1 MSKYRIE
8 DYLALCALTYFDI
21 NNYQK
26 GMRIFDFIQECLMK
40 TDNLS
45 VFFKN
50 MLHYLNKFD
59 LNVFGNLNIVD
70 YMNDNQKSGIVYYC
84 FEDNEDCYVLFR
96 GSELYDPIVYENG
109 WQDWIDNL
117 EIFLGITKQQLIAYD
132 SFKKIHTDKKIHLIG
147 HSKGGNL
154 ALFIGVVCNEER
166 FSQIEEIV
174 MFNAPQLNG
183 MDMYEKRIHD
193 KCLIDKIISIEN
205 ETDMISSI
213 FESIKKPIYVVSN
226 YQGNQGID
234 FYGSHQIWGFKMENN
249 ELIVCD
255 SKRNMKLIKQLNQM
269 IQENQKKWFIQQC
282 FKLSKNKELLKR
294 IQESIER
301 WVIQNE
307 KNQ

>member
-21 NNYQK
+21 EEYQK
-26 GMRIFDFIQECLMK
+26 GMKIFDFVQECLMK

-50 MLHYLNKFD
+50 MLNYLYKFD
-59 LNVFGNLNIVD
+59 LSVLKNLNIVD
-70 YMNDNQKSGIVYYC
+70 YMNDNQKSGLVYFC
-84 FEDNEDCYVLFR
+84 FEDEEDCYVLFR

-117 EIFLGITKQQLIAYD
+117 EIFLGITKQQLIAYEY
-132 SFKKIHTDKKIHLIG
+132 FKKIHTDKKIHLIG

-154 ALFIGVVCNEER
+154 ALFIGVVSNEER

-174 MFNAPQLNG
+174 TFNAPQLNG

-205 ETDMISSI
+205 EMDFVSSL
-213 FESIKKPIYVVSN
+213 FDSIKQPIYVLSN
-226 YQGNQGID
+226 YQESQGID
-234 FYGSHQIWGFKMENN
+234 FYGSHQIWGFKIENN

-255 SKRNMKLIKQLNQM
+255 SKRNMNFIKQLNQM
-269 IQENQKKWFIQQC
+269 IHENQKKWIVQQF